1 MFTMNSVSDSESWD
15 MGPRWLIY
23 PILSHPS
30 SRLPVCK
37 YFILFSIII
46 IMEINVQQVTYFV
59 RHTGGT
65 ACLSIKCSVCEYR
78 NTVAG
83 LVLQR

>member
-1 MFTMNSVSDSESWD
+1 MFTMNSVSDYESWD
-15 MGPRWLIY
+15 MGPRWLLIY
-23 PILSHPS
+23 PILSHP
-30 SRLPVCK
+30 RLPVCK

-46 IMEINVQQVTYFV
+46 IMMEINVQQVTYYV

-78 NTVAG
+78 NTLAG

>member
-1 MFTMNSVSDSESWD
+1 MFTMNSVSDSEPWD

-46 IMEINVQQVTYFV
+46 IIEINV
-59 RHTGGT
+59 
-65 ACLSIKCSVCEYR
+65 
-78 NTVAG
+78 
-83 LVLQR
+83 

>member
-1 MFTMNSVSDSESWD
+1 
-15 MGPRWLIY
+15 
-23 PILSHPS
+23 
-30 SRLPVCK
+30 
-37 YFILFSIII
+37 
-46 IMEINVQQVTYFV
+46 MEINVQQVTYYV

-78 NTVAG
+78 NTVAC

>member
-23 PILSHPS
+23 PILSHP
-30 SRLPVCK
+30 RLPVCK

-46 IMEINVQQVTYFV
+46 IIEINVQQVTYYDK
-59 RHTGGT
+59 
-65 ACLSIKCSVCEYR
+65 I
-78 NTVAG
+78 
-83 LVLQR
+83 Q